1 MGIQVKIL
9 HLEDNALDSELLIST
24 LESEGINCTVHRVDQ
39 KQDYIDAITHNKYDL
54 ILSDNTLPDFDGIE
68 ALRYAKQKQ
77 PVTPFIFLSGTLGED
92 VAIEAMRW
100 GASDY
105 VLKHK
110 LPKLGLTIKRV
121 IHEYEQKKELDLANE
136 KIRESEEKYRVITEN
151 SADAIFV
158 TNPQGEFVYVNS
170 EATNLF
176 GYSKEEFLK
185 QKISDLTPQEK
196 LEEYSSLFREV
207 INKGRA
213 FFDLQL
219 RRKNGTL
226 IPVDINAVVLPNGFI
241 YGSCRDITIRKM
253 AEEEIL
259 KAKERAEEMNRMK
272 SCFLSN
278 MSHELRTPMIAIM
291 GFAELLQEE
300 ISDHEHIK
308 MLDGIIEGATRL
320 NTTFHNILELSRIES
335 SEINLETLTIS
346 LPEAVEESIKPLYK
360 IASKKNL
367 YLKTEIL
374 DNNILVDIDP
384 VLFRNAIF
392 QIVDNGIKFTKEGGV
407 LIQLGTQRIHERL
420 KAVITVTDTGVG
432 INSEDIQKIFGE
444 FRQASEGIGRAFE
457 GLGVGLNIA
466 KRVVEMMN
474 GEIRVA
480 SKIGKGSAIS
490 ISLPLR
496 MNDDQ
501 LKKEIAVRRRTTIIE
516 EPPLTFKDK
525 PLLLLVEDNPL
536 NRDVINIYL
545 KNKYNITASPDGIS
559 ALVVASQMNFD
570 VVLMDINLGIGI
582 DGIETMKRLRNIEH
596 YKKIP
601 IIAVTAYVMAG
612 DREKFM
618 EHGFDAYLPKPFTK
632 EMINTL
638 LGNVFIN

>member
-1 MGIQVKIL
+1 MDIQIKIL
-9 HLEDNALDSELLIST
+9 HLEDNELDTELLIAT
-24 LESEGINCTVHRVDQ
+24 LKSEGISCTVHRVDQ
-39 KQDYIDAITHNKYDL
+39 KQDYIDAITNNKYDL

-77 PVTPFIFLSGTLGED
+77 PATPFIFLSGTLGED

-121 IHEYEQKKELDLANE
+121 INEYEQKKQLDLANE
-136 KIRESEEKYRVITEN
+136 IIRESEEKYRVITEN

-158 TNPQGEFVYVNS
+158 TNLQGEFVYVNS

-176 GYSKEEFLK
+176 GYTKEEFLE
-185 QKISDLTPQEK
+185 QKISELAPQEK
-196 LEEYSSLFREV
+196 LEDYTALFREV
-207 INKGRA
+207 ISKRRA

-259 KAKERAEEMNRMK
+259 KAKERAEEMNKLK

-291 GFAELLQEE
+291 GFAELLQDE
-300 ISDHEHIK
+300 ITDPEHIK
-308 MLDGIIEGATRL
+308 MLDGILEGATRL

-335 SEINLETLTIS
+335 SEIKLETSTFS
-346 LPEAVEESIKPLYK
+346 LPEVVEESVKPLYK

-374 DNNILVDIDP
+374 DNNILVDVDP
-384 VLFRNAIF
+384 VLFRNAIY
-392 QIVDNGIKFTKEGGV
+392 QIVDNGIKFTKNGGV
-407 LIQLGTQRIHERL
+407 LIQLGTQRINEQL
-420 KAVITVTDTGVG
+420 KAVVTVSDTGVG
-432 INSEDIQKIFGE
+432 INSDDIQKMFGE
-444 FRQASEGIGRAFE
+444 FRQISEGLGRAFE
-457 GLGVGLNIA
+457 GLGVGLNVA

-474 GEIRVA
+474 GEISVT
-480 SKIGKGSAIS
+480 SQIGRGTAIS

-496 MNDDQ
+496 MSDDQ

-516 EPPLTFKDK
+516 ETPLTFKDK

-536 NRDVINIYL
+536 NMEVINIYL
-545 KNKYNITASPDGIS
+545 KNEYNITASQDGIS
-559 ALVVASQMNFD
+559 ALVVASQKNFD
-570 VVLMDINLGIGI
+570 AVLMDINLGNGI
-582 DGIETMKRLRNIEH
+582 DGIETMKRLRTIEH
-596 YKKIP
+596 YRKIP

-632 EMINTL
+632 EMVNKL
-638 LGNVFIN
+638 LENVLR